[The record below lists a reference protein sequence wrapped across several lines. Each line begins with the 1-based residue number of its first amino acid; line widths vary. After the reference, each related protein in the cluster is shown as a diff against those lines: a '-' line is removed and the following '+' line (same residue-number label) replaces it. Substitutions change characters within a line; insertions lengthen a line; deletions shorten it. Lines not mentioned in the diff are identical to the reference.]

1 MKYLLDTN
9 IVSVMARAGNSA
21 LMSRMALSNL
31 DDLAISIV
39 SRGELEFGLL
49 RRPVRSD
56 IAERMRGLLQQIPTL
71 TLPPGTADHYATVRH
86 ELERSGQPIGSN
98 DLWIAAHAL
107 AHDLTVVTGNV
118 REFTRVPGLRV
129 ENWLR

>member
-9 IVSVMARAGNSA
+9 IVSVMARAGNPV

-49 RRPVRSD
+49 RRAVRRD
-56 IAERMRGLLQQIPTL
+56 TAERMRGLLQQIPTL
-71 TLPPGTADHYATVRH
+71 TLPPGAADHYAAARH

-107 AHDLTVVTGNV
+107 AHDLTVVTGNT

-129 ENWLR
+129 ENWLC